1 VLAKVRDSFKRIS
14 APKCQPLPTEL
25 LYLLQ
30 AASVI
35 EPMGGGSLDKID
47 VFACLQFEML
57 AWQEIQPAKYC
68 YVHLKDKSGE
78 RRMGIAVSIPA

>member
-1 VLAKVRDSFKRIS
+1 
-14 APKCQPLPTEL
+14 
-25 LYLLQ
+25 
-30 AASVI
+30 
-35 EPMGGGSLDKID
+35 MGGGSLDKID
-47 VFACLQFEML
+47 VFACFQFEML